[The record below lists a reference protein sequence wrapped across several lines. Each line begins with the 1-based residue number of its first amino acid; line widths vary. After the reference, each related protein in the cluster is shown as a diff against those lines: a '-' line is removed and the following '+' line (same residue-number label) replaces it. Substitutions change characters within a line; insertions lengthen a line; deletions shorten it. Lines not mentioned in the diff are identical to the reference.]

1 MLTKSF
7 NTMERINSRA
17 NTSVI
22 REAIIREQF
31 KRMFPNIE
39 TIEIIFCAHE
49 MSKLISNFNLNPQHD
64 GGKC

>member
-1 MLTKSF
+1 
-7 NTMERINSRA
+7 MEKINSST

-22 REAIIREQF
+22 REAIIREQL
-31 KRMFPNIE
+31 KRMFPGVE

-49 MSKLISNFNLNPQHD
+49 MSKLISNFSLNPQHD